1 MYVYIIIY
9 TGIYISFFGTAAVP
23 PLLVGTL
30 LGGYYGAKTLTTVP
44 EAPLKAL
51 FGGFVGVLGA
61 KQVLG
66 AFRNVKKIK

>member
-1 MYVYIIIY
+1 M
-9 TGIYISFFGTAAVP
+9 P

-66 AFRNVKKIK
+66 AFRNVKKISE

>member
-1 MYVYIIIY
+1 MYY
-9 TGIYISFFGTAAVP
+9 TVSLFFGTAAVP

-66 AFRNVKKIK
+66 AFRNIKRIK

>member
-1 MYVYIIIY
+1 MYVHMYVCIY
-9 TGIYISFFGTAAVP
+9 WYISFFGTAAVP

>member
-1 MYVYIIIY
+1 M
-9 TGIYISFFGTAAVP
+9 P
-23 PLLVGTL
+23 PLLIGTS

-61 KQVLG
+61 KQVLS
-66 AFRNVKKIK
+66 AWKNVKRIK

>member
-1 MYVYIIIY
+1 M
-9 TGIYISFFGTAAVP
+9 P

-66 AFRNVKKIK
+66 AFRNVKRIK